1 MILRFSTCFLFVLTL
16 GCDSER
22 TAAKEAERL
31 EHARSYVKGRKDLT
45 PELQNAI
52 LKGEIV
58 LGMFPDE
65 ARAAGGD
72 AGTTIERDP
81 RWPATATDEE
91 ILDAQR
97 FKPDSS
103 RIHIVFRNRTQFDT
117 SEAVSF
123 KVHFKNGQ
131 VSRIER
137 LE

>member
-1 MILRFSTCFLFVLTL
+1 MILRCIPCLLLLVAL
-16 GCDSER
+16 GCDSR
-22 TAAKEAERL
+22 MAADEAERL
-31 EHARSYVKGRKDLT
+31 EHARNYVKGRKDLT

-52 LKGEIV
+52 LKGEII

-72 AGTTIERDP
+72 AGTAIQRDP
-81 RWPATATDEE
+81 RWPASATDEE
-91 ILDAQR
+91 ILEAQR

-103 RIHIVFRNRTQFDT
+103 QIHIVFRNRTQFGT
-117 SEAVSF
+117 PEPVSF
-123 KVHFKNGQ
+123 KVHFKTGQ